1 MEVSEIFNVLGEI
14 NYNLKFLTNLVTF
27 DSQNIHMKLISSI
40 SKIRRIT
47 S

>member
-27 DSQNIHMKLISSI
+27 DSQKYSYETNFFYK
-40 SKIRRIT
+40 
-47 S
+47 